1 MHDGTGRIKKSL
13 LNYTINSIGMLFQNE
28 SFSKYVRF
36 WWYKNI
42 LENMNKNFDFKNVKF
57 WPIWTTFNVD

>member
-28 SFSKYVRF
+28 SFSS
-36 WWYKNI
+36 
-42 LENMNKNFDFKNVKF
+42 
-57 WPIWTTFNVD
+57 